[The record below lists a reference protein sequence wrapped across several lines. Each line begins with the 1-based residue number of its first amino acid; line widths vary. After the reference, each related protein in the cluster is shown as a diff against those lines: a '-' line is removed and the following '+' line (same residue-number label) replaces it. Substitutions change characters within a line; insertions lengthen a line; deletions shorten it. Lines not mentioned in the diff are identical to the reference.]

1 MVDDVDGLGI
11 FGMFGMLG
19 MLGEAEHIDGTCP
32 KDFEMVS
39 DWWNGLAVI
48 NWSLGF
54 EEELMIIPS
63 GNLT

>member
-1 MVDDVDGLGI
+1 
-11 FGMFGMLG
+11 MFGMLG